1 VNQQEY
7 PLKIFVSHIHEEAAL
22 GAVVKDGLEDAFP
35 GRIATFV
42 SSDKRDNPGGDR
54 WLDKIEQELKDS
66 RTCMLVSL
74 VSLQSVRE
82 PWISIELGAAWIQGH
97 AVFPLCHSG
106 QLLGALPRPMQD
118 FGGADLA
125 VDDAAER
132 LIKTVEKTTGLKTP
146 TRWPTARFLEDMR
159 EAVHR
164 LAAQRSPIAEAVT
177 RSEPGLPS
185 EQVQILRRF
194 AQIQNSSGKGTPA
207 SDAARVCHLS
217 SVEFTYHAH
226 ELEERGF
233 VQLIPPGYGGGD
245 AYYRLLPDG
254 IGWLIHNSQMPK

>member
-1 VNQQEY
+1 M
-7 PLKIFVSHIHEEAAL
+7 F
-22 GAVVKDGLEDAFP
+22 
-35 GRIATFV
+35 
-42 SSDKRDNPGGDR
+42 
-54 WLDKIEQELKDS
+54 
-66 RTCMLVSL
+66 VSL

-106 QLLGALPRPMQD
+106 QQLGTLPRPMQD

-132 LIKTVEKTTGLKTP
+132 LIKTVEKTTGLKAP
-146 TRWPTARFLEDMR
+146 IRWPTAEFLEDMR
-159 EAVHR
+159 EVARRPVE
-164 LAAQRSPIAEAVT
+164 AQRPPIAEVP
-177 RSEPGLPS
+177 SDMGLPI

-194 AQIQNSSGKGTPA
+194 AQIQDSTGKGTPA

-233 VQLIPPGYGGGD
+233 VRLISPGYAGGD

-254 IGWLIHNSQMPK
+254 IGWLIRKDQMPK